1 MCYVGFMGF
10 ILIMTYYVSDK
21 ICSHSHPYLSLAFC
35 TNYRANWY
43 IYIYIRLVWQDLAT
57 HTRVTPAARQA
68 SLVKLAQTINRTP
81 AAKAELDKW
90 GLMIDEK
97 LMEVCVVKSY

>member
-1 MCYVGFMGF
+1 
-10 ILIMTYYVSDK
+10 MTYCVS
-21 ICSHSHPYLSLAFC
+21 SGTLNLAQL
-35 TNYRANWY
+35 NRV
-43 IYIYIRLVWQDLAT
+43 IWQDLAT

-68 SLVKLAQTINRTP
+68 SLIKLAQTINRTP

-97 LMEVCVVKSY
+97 LMEVCVIKSY

>member
-1 MCYVGFMGF
+1 MQSFPSIPVACFLHKLSCKLVY
-10 ILIMTYYVSDK
+10 IS
-21 ICSHSHPYLSLAFC
+21 IC
-35 TNYRANWY
+35 
-43 IYIYIRLVWQDLAT
+43 LVWQDLAT